1 MASDAHLTYRLSSF
15 GKKRDVLS
23 VLRDSY
29 MQVTKT
35 GKKAFNL
42 PSDVKAYGDPTAF
55 TADPDI
61 NLLAQIN
68 THFSFSSTQDLD
80 ISLSLTKLTPESRNS
95 IVCLQERIDPIIL
108 RTKDLLATDIMGEVL
123 SSQDHVYDNPMQL
136 DALPGSLTSSTD
148 RKARGD
154 LFDIH
159 YVHMVNCVHE
169 VPVKVQIQ
177 QPAMKILRADGEAN
191 KIVKS
196 GVPVLL
202 IVHGTLPTKKGVV
215 VPKVTFMV
223 SFRLSW
229 PF

>member
-23 VLRDSY
+23 VHRDSY

-35 GKKAFNL
+35 GKKAINL
-42 PSDVKAYGDPTAF
+42 PTDVKAYGDPTAF

-61 NLLAQIN
+61 NLPAQIN
-68 THFSFSSTQDLD
+68 THFSSSTQDLD
-80 ISLSLTKLTPESRNS
+80 TSLSLTKLTPESRNS
-95 IVCLQERIDPIIL
+95 IVCLQERIDPITL
-108 RTKDLLATDIMGEVL
+108 RTKDLLATNIMGEVL
-123 SSQDHVYDNPMQL
+123 SSQDYVYDNPMQL
-136 DALPGSLTSSTD
+136 DALPGSFTYSTD

-159 YVHMVNCVHE
+159 YVHVVDYVHE

-177 QPAMKILRADGEAN
+177 QPAMKILRADGQAN

-196 GVPVLL
+196 GSPVLL
-202 IVHGTLPTKKGVV
+202 IVNGTLPTNKGVV
-215 VPKVTFMV
+215 VPEVKFMV
-223 SFRLSW
+223 SFRLNRS
-229 PF
+229 F

>member
-1 MASDAHLTYRLSSF
+1 
-15 GKKRDVLS
+15 
-23 VLRDSY
+23 
-29 MQVTKT
+29 
-35 GKKAFNL
+35 
-42 PSDVKAYGDPTAF
+42 
-55 TADPDI
+55 
-61 NLLAQIN
+61 
-68 THFSFSSTQDLD
+68 
-80 ISLSLTKLTPESRNS
+80 
-95 IVCLQERIDPIIL
+95 
-108 RTKDLLATDIMGEVL
+108 
-123 SSQDHVYDNPMQL
+123 
-136 DALPGSLTSSTD
+136 
-148 RKARGD
+148 
-154 LFDIH
+154 
-159 YVHMVNCVHE
+159 MVNCVHE